1 MDGETKRAGEKGL
14 KIKSVSLHKWVTVI
28 LIQICIPKFR
38 ENLKVLQIDVGTFT
52 DYNSGERRVCN

>member
-28 LIQICIPKFR
+28 FIQICIPKFR
-38 ENLKVLQIDVGTFT
+38 ENLKSSSNRCGDL
-52 DYNSGERRVCN
+52 YRL